1 MICHYQQSLGIKQ
14 EIVMKIQLVLL
25 AVFTTLSAPAFAD
38 GDAVAGKSVFKKCQA
53 CHTIDGA
60 NRVGPTLAGIVGRPV
75 ASADGF
81 KYSPAM
87 TEFAD
92 GGKIWDE
99 ELLTQFLN
107 APKATVKGTS
117 MAFAGVKKPDDLSN
131 LIAYLNDPSKAD

>member
-1 MICHYQQSLGIKQ
+1 
-14 EIVMKIQLVLL
+14 MKIQLALL
-25 AVFTTLSAPAFAD
+25 AVFTTLSTPAFAD

-60 NRVGPTLAGIVGRPV
+60 NRVGPTLAGVVGRPI
-75 ASADGF
+75 ASAEGF
-81 KYSPAM
+81 KYSAAM

-92 GGKIWDE
+92 SGKIWDA
-99 ELLTQFLN
+99 ELLAQFLN

-117 MAFAGVKKPDDLSN
+117 MAFSGVKKPDDLSN